1 MIFALFG
8 STRLEFSR
16 LVLVLENLLSKK
28 LINEDI
34 IAQTGHTK
42 YHGTRIKAI
51 PFMSEQQIFNMIND
65 SSIVISHAGT
75 GSAISVLE
83 KNKKLILFPRYS
95 ELNEHVDNHQLEL
108 ARVFYKKN
116 LCNACFIDDDPLI
129 KIMETKENNYQNFES
144 NTPKF
149 LKEIEKLIE
158 K

>member
-8 STRLEFSR
+8 STRLEFPR
-16 LVLVLENLLSKK
+16 LLLVLEDLFNKK
-28 LINEDI
+28 IIKEDI

-42 YHGTRIKAI
+42 YNGSNIKTI
-51 PFMSEQQIFNMIND
+51 PFMSEQEMLKMIND

-95 ELNEHVDNHQLEL
+95 KLNEHVDNHQLEL
-108 ARVFYKKN
+108 ARVFYEKN

-129 KIMETKENNYQNFES
+129 KIMETIKHDYQKFES
-144 NTPKF
+144 NTPNF
-149 LKEIEKLIE
+149 LKKIEKLINN
-158 K
+158 